1 MKRFKIKNQASGL
14 EFLVEGTSL
23 GSHQPEWG
31 QHERDELDAMGK
43 PTGNRLP
50 AEYTI
55 EIEDIGDEL
64 ERQRVNAE
72 SLAYLASTDWL
83 IIREMDE
90 GTPCP
95 PEIRQARA
103 EARARIVK

>member
-1 MKRFKIKNQASGL
+1 MDLSFWLRALRLVHISQSG
-14 EFLVEGTSL
+14 
-23 GSHQPEWG
+23 G